1 MEMDNANFIVFEG
14 LDGSGTST
22 QAALLEKRLIQEGHP
37 CHLTSEPSTGPVGQ
51 MIRQAF
57 KGRLRFSQA
66 PDRFDQQMAHLF
78 SADRFDHLYNEWDGV
93 VPMLAR
99 GMTVISTR
107 YFFSSYAYH
116 CTREEDWAL
125 IERLNRDFP
134 NPDLLVYLRN
144 PVAESVRRLRAR
156 ATLDSYETPDKLSQ
170 VSLNY
175 DRILDGYPGRKVVID
190 ATRPPQDIHEAVVQ
204 HLKEL

>member
-1 MEMDNANFIVFEG
+1 MKTAKFIVFEG

-22 QAALLEKRLIQEGHP
+22 QAALLEKRLVEEGTR
-37 CHLTSEPSTGPVGQ
+37 CHLTSEPSSGPVGQ

-66 PDRFDQQMAHLF
+66 TDRFDQQMAHLF
-78 SADRFDHLYNEWDGV
+78 SADRIDHLYNEWDGV
-93 VPMLAR
+93 MPTLAR

-125 IERLNRDFP
+125 VERLNRDFP

-144 PVAESVRRLRAR
+144 PVAESVRRLQSRT
-156 ATLDSYETPDKLSQ
+156 TLDSYETPDKLSQ
-170 VSLNY
+170 VAANY
-175 DRILDGYPGRKVVID
+175 DRILDGYTGQKLVID
-190 ATRPPQDIHEAVVQ
+190 ATRSASDIHEEIVQ
-204 HLKEL
+204 TLREF

>member
-1 MEMDNANFIVFEG
+1 MHTAKFIVFEG

-22 QAALLEKRLIQEGHP
+22 QASLLEKRLIQEGHR
-37 CHLTSEPSTGPVGQ
+37 CHLTSEPSAGPVGQ

-66 PDRFDQQMAHLF
+66 SDRFDQQMAHLF

-99 GMTVISTR
+99 GVTVISTR

-116 CTREEDWAL
+116 CTCEEDWVL
-125 IERLNRDFP
+125 VERLNRDFP
-134 NPDLLVYLRN
+134 NPDLLIYLSN
-144 PVAESVRRLRAR
+144 PVAESVRRLQAR

-170 VSLNY
+170 VSANY
-175 DRILDGYPGRKVVID
+175 EKIINGYLGRKIVID
-190 ATRPPQDIHEAVVQ
+190 ATRTPQEIHDAIVQ
-204 HLKEL
+204 NLKEL

>member
-1 MEMDNANFIVFEG
+1 MKNAKFIVFEG

-22 QAALLEKRLIQEGHP
+22 QAALLEKRLVQEGYR
-37 CHLTSEPSTGPVGQ
+37 CHLTSEPSAGPVGQ

-66 PDRFDQQMAHLF
+66 LDRFDQQMAHLF

-93 VPMLAR
+93 VPTLAR
-99 GMTVISTR
+99 GITVISTR

-125 IERLNRDFP
+125 VERLNRDFP
-134 NPDLLVYLRN
+134 NPDLLIYLRN
-144 PVAESVRRLRAR
+144 PVAESVRRLQSRT
-156 ATLDSYETPDKLSQ
+156 TLDSYETPDKLSQ
-170 VSLNY
+170 VSTNY
-175 DRILDGYPGRKVVID
+175 DRIMDNYPGRKVVID
-190 ATRPPQDIHEAVVQ
+190 ATRPAPEIHEEIVQ
-204 HLKEL
+204 KLKEL

>member
-1 MEMDNANFIVFEG
+1 MQNAKFIVLEG

-22 QAALLEKRLIQEGHP
+22 QAALLEKRLIQEAHS
-37 CHLTSEPSTGPVGQ
+37 CHLTSEPSAGPVGQ

-66 PDRFDQQMAHLF
+66 SDRFDQQMAHLF

-93 VPMLAR
+93 LPMLAR

-125 IERLNRDFP
+125 VERLNRDFP

-144 PVAESVRRLRAR
+144 PVAESVRRLQVR

-170 VSLNY
+170 VSANY
-175 DRILDGYPGRKVVID
+175 DRILNDYPGRKVVID
-190 ATRPPQDIHEAVVQ
+190 ATRSPQDIHEAIVQ
-204 HLKEL
+204 QVKEL

>member
-1 MEMDNANFIVFEG
+1 MSSAKFIVFEG

-22 QAALLEKRLIQEGHP
+22 QAALLEKRLNQEGHR
-37 CHLTSEPSTGPVGQ
+37 CHLTSEPSAGPIGQ

-57 KGRLRFSQA
+57 KGRLRFSQE

-93 VPMLAR
+93 LPMLAR

-116 CTREEDWAL
+116 CTRDGDWAL
-125 IERLNRDFP
+125 VERLNRDFP

-144 PVAESVRRLRAR
+144 PVDESVRRLQAR

-170 VSLNY
+170 VSENY
-175 DRILDGYPGRKVVID
+175 NRILNDYPGCKVVID
-190 ATRPPQDIHEAVVQ
+190 ATRPPQDIHEIIVQ
-204 HLKEL
+204 HLKDL

>member
-1 MEMDNANFIVFEG
+1 MHNAKFIVFEG

-22 QAALLEKRLIQEGHP
+22 QAALLEKRLNQEGHR
-37 CHLTSEPSTGPVGQ
+37 CHLTSEPSAGPVGQ

-66 PDRFDQQMAHLF
+66 SARFDQQMAHLF

-93 VPMLAR
+93 MTMLGR

-107 YFFSSYAYH
+107 YFFSSFAYH
-116 CTREEDWAL
+116 CTSEEDWAL
-125 IERLNRDFP
+125 VERLNCDFP

-144 PVAESVRRLRAR
+144 PVAESLRRLQAR
-156 ATLDSYETPDKLSQ
+156 ATLDSYETPEKLSQ
-170 VSLNY
+170 VSANY
-175 DRILDGYPGRKVVID
+175 DRILHGYPGQKIVID
-190 ATRPPQDIHEAVVQ
+190 ATRPPDDIHEVIVQ
-204 HLKEL
+204 HLREL

>member
-1 MEMDNANFIVFEG
+1 MQNAKFIVFEG

-22 QAALLEKRLIQEGHP
+22 QANLLERRLVSEGHR
-37 CHLTSEPSTGPVGQ
+37 CHLTSEPSAGPVGQ

-66 PDRFDQQMAHLF
+66 SERFDQQMAHLF

-93 VPMLAR
+93 MPTLER
-99 GMTVISTR
+99 GTTVISTR

-125 IERLNRDFP
+125 VERLNRDFP

-144 PVAESVRRLRAR
+144 PVAESVRRLQSRT
-156 ATLDSYETPDKLSQ
+156 TLDSYETPDKLAQ
-170 VSLNY
+170 VAANY
-175 DRILDGYPGRKVVID
+175 ERILDGYPGRKLVLD
-190 ATRPPQDIHEAVVQ
+190 ATRSPQEIHEAIVQ
-204 HLKEL
+204 NVKEL

>member
-1 MEMDNANFIVFEG
+1 MQNAKFIVFEG

-22 QAALLEKRLIQEGHP
+22 QANLLERRLVNEGHR
-37 CHLTSEPSTGPVGQ
+37 CHLTSEPSAGPVGQ

-66 PDRFDQQMAHLF
+66 SERFDQQMAYLF

-93 VPMLAR
+93 MPTLER
-99 GMTVISTR
+99 GTTVISTR

-116 CTREEDWAL
+116 CTREQDWAL
-125 IERLNRDFP
+125 VERLNRDFP

-144 PVAESVRRLRAR
+144 PVAESVRRLQSRT
-156 ATLDSYETPDKLSQ
+156 TLDSYETPDKLAQ
-170 VSLNY
+170 VAANY
-175 DRILDGYPGRKVVID
+175 ERILDGYPGRKLVLD
-190 ATRPPQDIHEAVVQ
+190 ATRPPQEIHEAIVQ
-204 HLKEL
+204 YAEEL

>member
-1 MEMDNANFIVFEG
+1 MQNAKFIVFEG

-22 QAALLEKRLIQEGHP
+22 QANLLERRLVNEGHR
-37 CHLTSEPSTGPVGQ
+37 CHLTSEPSAGPVGQ

-66 PDRFDQQMAHLF
+66 SERFDQQMAHLF

-93 VPMLAR
+93 IQTLDR
-99 GMTVISTR
+99 GTTVISTR

-116 CTREEDWAL
+116 CTCEQDWAL

-144 PVAESVRRLRAR
+144 PVAESVRRLNSRT
-156 ATLDSYETPDKLSQ
+156 TLDSYETPDKLTQ
-170 VSLNY
+170 VAANY
-175 DRILDGYPGRKVVID
+175 ERILDGYPGRKLVLD
-190 ATRPPQDIHEAVVQ
+190 ATLPPQEIHEAIMLNV
-204 HLKEL
+204 KEL

>member
-1 MEMDNANFIVFEG
+1 MHNAKFIVFEG

-22 QAALLEKRLIQEGHP
+22 QAALLEKRLNQEGHR
-37 CHLTSEPSTGPVGQ
+37 CHLTSEPSAGPVGQ

-66 PDRFDQQMAHLF
+66 ADRFDQQMAHLF

-93 VPMLAR
+93 IPMLAR
-99 GMTVISTR
+99 GMSVISTR

-116 CTREEDWAL
+116 CTCEEDWAL
-125 IERLNRDFP
+125 VERLNRDFP

-144 PVAESVRRLRAR
+144 PVAESVRRLQIR

-170 VSLNY
+170 VSANY
-175 DRILDGYPGRKVVID
+175 ERVLDGYPGRKVVID
-190 ATRPPQDIHEAVVQ
+190 ATRPPQDIHESIVQ
-204 HLKEL
+204 HLKEI

>member
-1 MEMDNANFIVFEG
+1 MLSAKFIVFEG

-22 QAALLEKRLIQEGHP
+22 QASMLEKRLIREGNR
-37 CHLTSEPSTGPVGQ
+37 CHLTSEPSGGPVGQ

-57 KGRLRFSQA
+57 KGRLRFSQS
-66 PDRFDQQMAHLF
+66 PERFDQQMAHLF
-78 SADRFDHLYNEWDGV
+78 SADRLDHLYNDWDGV
-93 VPMLAR
+93 VPMLER
-99 GMTVISTR
+99 GMSVISTR

-144 PVAESVRRLRAR
+144 PVAESVRRLQSRAL
-156 ATLDSYETPDKLSQ
+156 LDSYETPDKLSK
-170 VSLNY
+170 VAANY
-175 DRILDGYPGRKVVID
+175 ERILDGYSGRKVVID
-190 ATRPPQDIHEAVVQ
+190 ATRPPQDIHEAIVQ
-204 HLKEL
+204 TLKDL

>member
-1 MEMDNANFIVFEG
+1 MHSAKFIVFEG

-22 QAALLEKRLIQEGHP
+22 QANLLEKRLNQEGHR
-37 CHLTSEPSTGPVGQ
+37 CHLTSEPSSGPVGQ

-66 PDRFDQQMAHLF
+66 SDRFDQQMAHLF

-93 VPMLAR
+93 MPMLAR

-116 CTREEDWAL
+116 CTRDEDWAL
-125 IERLNRDFP
+125 VERLNRDFP

-144 PVAESVRRLRAR
+144 PVDESVRRLQTR

-170 VSLNY
+170 VSANY
-175 DRILDGYPGRKVVID
+175 DRILDSYSGRKVVID
-190 ATRPPQDIHEAVVQ
+190 ATLPPQDIHETIVQ

>member
-1 MEMDNANFIVFEG
+1 MHTAKFIVFEG

-22 QAALLEKRLIQEGHP
+22 QAALLEKRLILEGHN
-37 CHLTSEPSTGPVGQ
+37 CHLTSEPSSGPVGQ

-66 PDRFDQQMAHLF
+66 SDRFDQQMAHLF

-93 VPMLAR
+93 VPMLER
-99 GMTVISTR
+99 GTTVISTR

-116 CTREEDWAL
+116 CTREDDWTL
-125 IERLNRDFP
+125 VERLNRDFP

-144 PVAESVRRLRAR
+144 PVAESVRRLQAR

-170 VSLNY
+170 VSANY
-175 DRILDGYPGRKVVID
+175 DRILNGYLGRKVVID
-190 ATRPPQDIHEAVVQ
+190 ATRSPQDIHETVVQ
-204 HLKEL
+204 QLKEL

>member
-1 MEMDNANFIVFEG
+1 MHKAKFIVFEG

-37 CHLTSEPSTGPVGQ
+37 CHLTSEPSAGPVGQ

-66 PDRFDQQMAHLF
+66 SDRFDQQMAHLF

-93 VPMLAR
+93 VPMLVR

-125 IERLNRDFP
+125 VERLNRDFP

-144 PVAESVRRLRAR
+144 PVAESVRRLQAR

-170 VSLNY
+170 VSANY
-175 DRILDGYPGRKVVID
+175 DRILHGYSGHKVVLD
-190 ATRPPQDIHEAVVQ
+190 ATRPPQDIHEAIVQ

>member
-1 MEMDNANFIVFEG
+1 MQNAKFIVFEG

-22 QAALLEKRLIQEGHP
+22 QATLLEKYLATVGQR
-37 CHLTSEPSTGPVGQ
+37 CHLTSEPSAGPVGQ

-66 PDRFDQQMAHLF
+66 SEQFDQQMAHLF

-93 VPMLAR
+93 MPMLER
-99 GMTVISTR
+99 GATVISTR

-116 CTREEDWAL
+116 CTREQDWAL
-125 IERLNRDFP
+125 VERLNRDFP

-144 PVAESVRRLRAR
+144 PVAESVRRLQSRT
-156 ATLDSYETPDKLSQ
+156 TLDSYETPDKLTQ
-170 VSLNY
+170 VAANY
-175 DRILDGYPGRKVVID
+175 ERILDAYTGRKLVLD
-190 ATRPPQDIHEAVVQ
+190 ATLSPHEIHEAIVQ
-204 HLKEL
+204 NVKEL

>member
-1 MEMDNANFIVFEG
+1 MNTAKFIVFEG

-22 QAALLEKRLIQEGHP
+22 QAALLEKRLVQDGHR
-37 CHLTSEPSTGPVGQ
+37 CHLTSEPSAGPVGQ

-66 PDRFDQQMAHLF
+66 SDRFDQQMAHLF

-93 VPMLAR
+93 MPTLER

-107 YFFSSYAYH
+107 YFFSSFAYH

-125 IERLNRDFP
+125 VERLNRDFP

-144 PVAESVRRLRAR
+144 PVAESVRRLQSRT
-156 ATLDSYETPDKLSQ
+156 TLDSYETPDKLSQ
-170 VSLNY
+170 VSANY
-175 DRILDGYPGRKVVID
+175 DRILDDYPGRKVVID
-190 ATRPPQDIHEAVVQ
+190 ATRPASDIHEDILQ
-204 HLKEL
+204 KLREF

>member
-1 MEMDNANFIVFEG
+1 MQNAKFIVFEG

-22 QAALLEKRLIQEGHP
+22 QANLLERRLVNEGHR
-37 CHLTSEPSTGPVGQ
+37 CHLTSEPSAGPVGQ

-57 KGRLRFSQA
+57 KGRLRFAQA
-66 PDRFDQQMAHLF
+66 SERFDQQMAHLF

-93 VPMLAR
+93 MPTLER
-99 GMTVISTR
+99 GTTVISTR

-125 IERLNRDFP
+125 VERLNRDFP

-144 PVAESVRRLRAR
+144 PVAESLRRLQSRT
-156 ATLDSYETPDKLSQ
+156 TLDSYETPDKLAQ
-170 VSLNY
+170 VAANY
-175 DRILDGYPGRKVVID
+175 ERIIDGYPGRKLVLD
-190 ATRPPQDIHEAVVQ
+190 ATRPPQEIHEEIVINA
-204 HLKEL
+204 KEL